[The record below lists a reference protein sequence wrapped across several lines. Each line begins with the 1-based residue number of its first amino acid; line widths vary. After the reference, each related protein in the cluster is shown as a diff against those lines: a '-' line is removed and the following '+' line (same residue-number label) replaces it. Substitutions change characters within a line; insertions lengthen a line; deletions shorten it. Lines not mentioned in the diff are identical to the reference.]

1 MIKKYYDYI
10 LLLFVF
16 LLFIFS
22 SNINRFLTAINPNL
36 DNSKIVV
43 DYNKYLKDEL
53 DSIRIINDIKIVDNL
68 DLIVSRV
75 KYRNVYEYSDT
86 LTIFKGFKNNVF
98 KGDVVLNNDGL
109 IGVISK
115 SYEYYSVVT
124 LLTNK
129 DTNISVKINDAVGV
143 LKCVD
148 GKLVVSDI
156 NNYGVLEENDLVYTS
171 GLGNLPANIY
181 IGKAKSVSLNNT
193 EIEKVILVD
202 INDRLEKLDYVFV
215 RGNHD

>member
-53 DSIRIINDIKIVDNL
+53 DSIRIINDIKIDDNL

-148 GKLVVSDI
+148 VKLVISDI

-171 GLGNLPANIY
+171 GLGNLPENIY
-181 IGKAKSVSLNNT
+181 IGKVKSVSLNNT
-193 EIEKVILVD
+193 EIEKVIEVN
-202 INDRLEKLDYVFV
+202 INDRLEKLDYLFI
-215 RGNHD
+215 RSNHD

>member
-22 SNINRFLTAINPNL
+22 SNINKFLTAINPNL

-53 DSIRIINDIKIVDNL
+53 DSIRIINDIKIDDNL

-181 IGKAKSVSLNNT
+181 IGKVKSVSLNNT